1 MTAVPSV
8 LEGGIALHLSPAD
21 VNVAVRIVER
31 LALQA
36 PSKSL
41 GYGGSSSGGSS
52 RRSISGGGDKPGP
65 PAATYWPS
73 MPVPHL
79 EDAAFGFAGDSL
91 TSLRTATSQLLAIQA
106 IDAARAAAAA
116 TAETGDSAGEG
127 ASSVGAAAGDHGAR
141 LASSLGRES
150 LQLDGGLR
158 SGAPAG
164 TGAVGTKPS
173 LCLVAG
179 DALGA
184 RLLGWC
190 TVACRSPQWR
200 GLFSGR
206 GLASPASQAAAA
218 GEVAEPSPVGGG
230 GATGA
235 SAGTKRT
242 AQDMD
247 EASAV
252 TMAKGEEPGRSEEPS
267 VPAGDPMDHDDETC
281 RPDSGD
287 EGRRGGMEPE
297 TQSDDGGK
305 TPPDMTQLLC
315 VVGQIVHAVQEHSI
329 ALAAARERAGGVIFF
344 PGRVGGARG
353 FDVRARESSGA
364 VQALV
369 GALADAVLDV
379 FSDHMADPALH
390 CQLRRDAAKAATT
403 TAISGATPISD
414 VVPLVDGASPAE
426 TVGLS
431 VELVGDMAWLFS
443 SLEPEAGAGSAD
455 GSGGGAERGSAE
467 KTAPSAP
474 LLSSALSCWVAGRLL
489 ACMPGRS
496 QLNYAL
502 GLVPSAVSG
511 AGASLEGSGAPPMRP
526 LPTRLACF
534 AVSTLVENVR
544 AAIEKSFEDT
554 ESGALLKTEESTAA
568 FACAGRT
575 TPLYRIALIT
585 EQMPAWR
592 DRRRQRQRR
601 PAQPLVGPEPRAESI
616 EAVGAV
622 DAVGVAGMAGTAGAA
637 VYNEAEV
644 TSAAGLAA
652 ATEVLDVLVA
662 LLCSAAEHDRLGAT
676 RRGHA
681 EAAGAQR
688 RPTRYTVGS
697 VGSLIGPALHAM
709 SKLLDHSG
717 STLAFGDEGSSQTSS
732 SSARP
737 ALMGRAKKRRGSS
750 PGRAGGSVHTPS
762 PASAAAEVRWAA
774 LAGLR
779 SPSCLDRVHIAG
791 MLLAWEPWHPWMGR
805 VSGAAE
811 ASAAG
816 KASSLSAKHSRSWQT
831 FMSLASLVAQ
841 ACISPRPRPPP
852 GMGLTAL
859 VMQTV
864 VSFRAVG
871 GSPVAPVRFLDMPAV
886 LFLCKVRVAQGTAGC
901 WRVVDVSYDSVAV
914 SNGSHLVAFRDLTP
928 S

>member
-1 MTAVPSV
+1 MAGLPSV

-21 VNVAVRIVER
+21 VNLAVRIVQR

-36 PSKSL
+36 PTTSL
-41 GYGGSSSGGSS
+41 GYGASSSGGSS
-52 RRSISGGGDKPGP
+52 RRSVSGGGRGGGGGKPGP
-65 PAATYWPS
+65 PAATDWPS

-79 EDAAFGFAGDSL
+79 EDAAFGFVGDSL
-91 TSLRTATSQLLAIQA
+91 VSFASATNQLSAIQA
-106 IDAARAAAAA
+106 SDAARAAAAA
-116 TAETGDSAGEG
+116 TAAAAGDSAGEG
-127 ASSVGAAAGDHGAR
+127 ASSVGPAAGDLGAR
-141 LASSLGRES
+141 LAPSLGRES
-150 LQLDGGLR
+150 LPLGGGLR
-158 SGAPAG
+158 SGAPVGA
-164 TGAVGTKPS
+164 GAVGTKPS

-206 GLASPASQAAAA
+206 GLTPPAEAAAA
-218 GEVAEPSPVGGG
+218 AAEPLPVGGG
-230 GATGA
+230 GATTA

-242 AQDMD
+242 AQDM
-247 EASAV
+247 EGASAV
-252 TMAKGEEPGRSEEPS
+252 AMAEGEEPGRSQEPS
-267 VPAGDPMDHDDETC
+267 VPAEDPMDQDDETC
-281 RPDSGD
+281 RPDSSD
-287 EGRRGGMEPE
+287 ESREGGVEPE
-297 TQSDDGGK
+297 AQSGDGEK
-305 TPPDMTQLLC
+305 TPPGMTQLLC
-315 VVGQIVHAVQEHSI
+315 VVGQIVHAVQAHSK
-329 ALAAARERAGGVIFF
+329 ALAAARERAGGVVFF

-369 GALADAVLDV
+369 GSLADAVLDV
-379 FSDHMADPALH
+379 FADHMADPVLH
-390 CQLRRDAAKAATT
+390 GQLRRDATKAATT
-403 TAISGATPISD
+403 TTKTPISD

-431 VELVGDMAWLFS
+431 VELVSDMAWLFS

-455 GSGGGAERGSAE
+455 GSGSGGGSGGGGTERGSAD
-467 KTAPSAP
+467 KTGPAAA
-474 LLSSALSCWVAGRLL
+474 LLSSALSCWIAGRLL

-502 GLVPSAVSG
+502 GLAPPAVSG
-511 AGASLEGSGAPPMRP
+511 EGASLEGCSAPPMRP

-534 AVSTLVENVR
+534 AVNTLVENVR
-544 AAIEKSFEDT
+544 AAIEKGFEDT
-554 ESGALLKTEESTAA
+554 ESGALVKTEESTAA

-592 DRRRQRQRR
+592 ERRRQWQRR
-601 PAQPLVGPEPRAESI
+601 SAQPLAGPDPRAESG
-616 EAVGAV
+616 EAGGAVGAA
-622 DAVGVAGMAGTAGAA
+622 DTAGAA
-637 VYNEAEV
+637 VYNETEV
-644 TSAAGLAA
+644 ASAAGLAA
-652 ATEVLDVLVA
+652 ATEVFDVLVA
-662 LLCSAAEHDRLGAT
+662 LLCSATEHDRLGAT

-681 EAAGAQR
+681 EAAGAHR

-697 VGSLIGPALHAM
+697 VGSLIGPNLHAM

-717 STLAFGDEGSSQTSS
+717 STIAFGDDGSSQASTA
-732 SSARP
+732 SARP

-750 PGRAGGSVHTPS
+750 PGRASGSIHTPS
-762 PASAAAEVRWAA
+762 PASVAAEVRWAA

-779 SPSCLDRVHIAG
+779 SASCLDRVHIAG

-805 VSGAAE
+805 VSGATE

-852 GMGLTAL
+852 GTGLTAL

-864 VSFRAVG
+864 VSFRAAG
-871 GSPVAPVRFLDMPAV
+871 GSSVDPVRFLDMPAV
-886 LFLCKVRVAQGTAGC
+886 LFLCKV
-901 WRVVDVSYDSVAV
+901 SVARGAAGRSRV
-914 SNGSHLVAFRDLTP
+914 MGVCLMIWWRC
-928 S
+928 